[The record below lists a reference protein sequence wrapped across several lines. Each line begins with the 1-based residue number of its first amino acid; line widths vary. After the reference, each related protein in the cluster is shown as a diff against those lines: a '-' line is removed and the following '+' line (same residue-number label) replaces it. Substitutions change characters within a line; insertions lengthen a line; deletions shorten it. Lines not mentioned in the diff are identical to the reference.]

1 MSVGFHPAGIDRPH
15 GIERQMNSDHSTII
29 SERWRRPARLGWI
42 LILLLVVGTL
52 LAGAPARLSLL
63 KSDPYDLVQ
72 GLDQIG
78 ASIEFFAIYF
88 TFLEIGFALLFLFVG
103 VLIFWKA
110 GDDWMALL
118 VSAAFVTMGVSSPL
132 ADALS
137 AGNAGWLWPVLLLR
151 VLTFDLTLLVFYLF
165 PDGRFVPRWTRWL
178 VWAFILYSGLWFVF
192 PQLVPPMAILV
203 EATNWRALGQF
214 TPLALLVLIGIA
226 SQIYRYRRVSNAAR
240 RQQTKW
246 VVFGFVAFFLSVC
259 VILVPFALSSSLRD
273 GQGGN
278 ILYILVA
285 GPLLLLAAGL
295 IPITTALAILRYRLW
310 DISLVVRRTVTYSL
324 FTLLLLAIYLLV
336 VVLFQSLLRLV
347 TDQESPLVI
356 AVSTLVIAALF
367 NPLRKRTQTFID
379 RRFYRRKYDAQKTL
393 AAFAA
398 TARDDVDLE
407 QLSTAL
413 LRVVTETVQPESLS
427 LWLKTPAGTGP
438 HFARRE
444 KLESTRED

>member
-1 MSVGFHPAGIDRPH
+1 
-15 GIERQMNSDHSTII
+15 
-29 SERWRRPARLGWI
+29 
-42 LILLLVVGTL
+42 
-52 LAGAPARLSLL
+52 
-63 KSDPYDLVQ
+63 
-72 GLDQIG
+72 
-78 ASIEFFAIYF
+78 
-88 TFLEIGFALLFLFVG
+88 
-103 VLIFWKA
+103 
-110 GDDWMALL
+110 
-118 VSAAFVTMGVSSPL
+118 
-132 ADALS
+132 
-137 AGNAGWLWPVLLLR
+137 
-151 VLTFDLTLLVFYLF
+151 
-165 PDGRFVPRWTRWL
+165 
-178 VWAFILYSGLWFVF
+178 
-192 PQLVPPMAILV
+192 
-203 EATNWRALGQF
+203 
-214 TPLALLVLIGIA
+214 
-226 SQIYRYRRVSNAAR
+226 
-240 RQQTKW
+240 